1 MTGLTQHS
9 GLAEDVTDHRLN
21 SRTVYMNPFSRFVY
35 LNMNYHVEHHMF
47 PMVPF
52 HALPALHAEIKDD
65 LPVPAP
71 SIAAAFREFVPVMLR
86 QRRDTA
92 YFIHR
97 EVPISGVPIS
107 GVPISGV
114 EVSG

>member
-1 MTGLTQHS
+1 
-9 GLAEDVTDHRLN
+9 
-21 SRTVYMNPFSRFVY
+21 
-35 LNMNYHVEHHMF
+35 
-47 PMVPF
+47 
-52 HALPALHAEIKDD
+52 
-65 LPVPAP
+65 VPAP

-97 EVPISGVPIS
+97 ELPIS